1 MAGWAARVT
10 APTHEDAPPP
20 FPKTAKRPAAGAVI
34 LEPDGRVWL
43 YEPTNHH
50 GGYERTFP
58 KGTRDCGDSLEATA
72 ARETFE
78 ETGLLVEI
86 RAFLIDSNRSE
97 TITRFFLG
105 RRIAG
110 CPSAMGWRPKPS
122 GSCHWPICT
131 GMR

>member
-1 MAGWAARVT
+1 
-10 APTHEDAPPP
+10 
-20 FPKTAKRPAAGAVI
+20 VI

-43 YEPTNHH
+43 YEPTNHY

-58 KGTRDCGDSLEATA
+58 KGTRDGGDSFEATA

-78 ETGLLVEI
+78 ETGLLIEI

-97 TITRFFLG
+97 RVTRFFLG

-110 CPSAMGWRPKPS
+110 CPSAMGWEAQAVWLVPLADLRRYATS
-122 GSCHWPICT
+122 GYDAAVIQAVRRCRAPGH
-131 GMR
+131 